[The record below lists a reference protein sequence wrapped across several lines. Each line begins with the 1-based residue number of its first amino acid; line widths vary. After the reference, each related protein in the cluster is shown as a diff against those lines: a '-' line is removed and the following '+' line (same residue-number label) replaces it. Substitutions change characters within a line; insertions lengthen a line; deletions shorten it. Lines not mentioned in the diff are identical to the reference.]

1 MPAMTTFPVHDPWSR
16 ETPQAE
22 HLGELRQFNQRCYA
36 LVKKV
41 LDRNQAAGKK
51 GKEIFWVYGIMRARP
66 ECHVIFNLAMK
77 LDKYEIFPLDLGVP
91 EYSGAMGCAE
101 TLLGGAYRIASIE
114 EEAECIQ
121 RDIKAREAKLA
132 QRRES
137 AGLQL
142 GSALGEMAKKFM
154 GPLTPAPAAGKGR

>member
-51 GKEIFWVYGIMRARP
+51 GKEIFWVYGIMRAR
-66 ECHVIFNLAMK
+66 
-77 LDKYEIFPLDLGVP
+77 
-91 EYSGAMGCAE
+91 
-101 TLLGGAYRIASIE
+101 R
-114 EEAECIQ
+114 
-121 RDIKAREAKLA
+121 RW
-132 QRRES
+132 RRE
-137 AGLQL
+137 
-142 GSALGEMAKKFM
+142 GSPPDCSLVRRLEKWQKSSWV
-154 GPLTPAPAAGKGR
+154 L